1 MRRELTYCV
10 LGLALLTA
18 VVYAVLLDNY
28 HARGLEGASKG
39 ALLMEVRAFDIRY
52 RDNPDVALPSSYIM
66 HFYLDSWAE
75 APDFYRQLI
84 AFDDLEQGQFLNV
97 SWKPNDLDAWQ
108 DSRFLVAYRHKLPDG
123 RDLYAVLDYDANL
136 LTSGEQ
142 RAADRASNRVFYIG
156 GIYLLLMLFAVWL
169 YNNRVNRYTT
179 NLAYWAEALSLEK
192 IDQPRPDF
200 RYTELN
206 RIAEQL
212 QQAFH
217 RIASVLEREHQ
228 FLRHAS
234 HELRTP
240 IAVIRAN
247 IELVERVG
255 LPANLQSPFS
265 RVQRAS
271 QNMLLLTETLLW
283 MSRENN
289 ASPSLSLVRVDQML
303 DELIEE
309 LNYLLQGKHVE
320 VSRQYLTEM
329 PDLQLP
335 VTPLRIVLSNLIRN
349 AYQYTDEG
357 QVSFD
362 VAEDRV
368 IIENRYKGYEGAE
381 PDASFGLGLMLV
393 QQICTRLAWQL
404 ELHLLDHGMRAILK
418 LPLPDSEKPDP
429 ES

>member
-18 VVYAVLLDNY
+18 AVFAVLLDNY

-52 RDNPDVALPSSYIM
+52 RENPDVELPNSYIM

-84 AFDDLEQGQFLNV
+84 AFDDLEQGGFLNV
-97 SWKPNDLDAWQ
+97 SWKPNDQDAWQ
-108 DSRFLVAYRHKLPDG
+108 DSRFLVAYRHQLADG

-142 RAADRASNRVFYIG
+142 SAADRASNRVFYIG
-156 GIYLLLMLFAVWL
+156 GIYLLLMLCAVWF
-169 YNNRVNRYTT
+169 YNNRVNRFTN
-179 NLAYWAEALSLEK
+179 NLAHWAEQLSLEQ

-212 QQAFH
+212 QQAFQ
-217 RIASVLEREHQ
+217 RIASVLAREHQ

-247 IELVERVG
+247 IELIERLG
-255 LPANLQSPFS
+255 LPASMQSPFS
-265 RVQRAS
+265 RVQRAN
-271 QNMLLLTETLLW
+271 QNMLQLTETLLW
-283 MSRENN
+283 MSRENTT
-289 ASPSLSLVRVDQML
+289 SPSLSLVCIDQMM
-303 DELIEE
+303 DELSEE
-309 LNYLLQGKHVE
+309 LSYLLQDKAVE
-320 VSRQYLTEM
+320 VSRQYLTDM
-329 PDLQLP
+329 PGMQLP
-335 VTPLRIVLSNLIRN
+335 ATPLRIVLSNLIRN

-357 QVSFD
+357 QVSFY

-368 IIENRYKGYEGAE
+368 IIENRFQGEGNVE
-381 PDASFGLGLMLV
+381 SDASFGLGLMLV
-393 QQICTRLAWQL
+393 QQICDRLAWQL
-404 ELHLLDHGMRAILK
+404 ELQPLDYGMRAVLT
-418 LPLPDSEKPDP
+418 LPLSDIDAIRTV
-429 ES
+429 